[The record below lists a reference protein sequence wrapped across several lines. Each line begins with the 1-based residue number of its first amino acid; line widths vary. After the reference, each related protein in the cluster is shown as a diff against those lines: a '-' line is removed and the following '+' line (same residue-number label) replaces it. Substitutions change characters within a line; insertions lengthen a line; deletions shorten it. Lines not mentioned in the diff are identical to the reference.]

1 MIVHASLDLV
11 NLRSE
16 SQGRTKAFLAKG
28 NAGAVGRFGTTM
40 RFDEVRAV
48 VVLSDMRRRFDFGA
62 AFVCSVALH
71 GIVLLPLVMERRDA
85 ATINVVRV
93 EIVMLADQT
102 AEPEQA
108 SEARVGAT
116 TPAAGPLGGSPADA
130 PRDEFESKLERLAKL
145 RYPGPEVRL
154 RDRPSPSPASDNA
167 QSNVSDFIRAQVER
181 RWSLDLAPLGN
192 RTFSVLIRIEMTG
205 AGVVTRA
212 DIVRDT
218 RLAADKTYQDVA
230 RSARN
235 AVLLSSPFV
244 LPAGHYADL
253 TELDLRLDTRDVL
266 R

>member
-1 MIVHASLDLV
+1 
-11 NLRSE
+11 
-16 SQGRTKAFLAKG
+16 
-28 NAGAVGRFGTTM
+28 M

-71 GIVLLPLVMERRDA
+71 GIVLLPLVLERRDA
-85 ATINVVRV
+85 ATINVVPV

-108 SEARVGAT
+108 SEAQVGTT

-145 RYPGPEVRL
+145 RYPGPEART
-154 RDRPSPSPASDNA
+154 RDRASPSPASDNA
-167 QSNVSDFIRAQVER
+167 RSNVSDFIRSQVER

-253 TELDLRLDTRDVL
+253 TELNLRLDTRDAL